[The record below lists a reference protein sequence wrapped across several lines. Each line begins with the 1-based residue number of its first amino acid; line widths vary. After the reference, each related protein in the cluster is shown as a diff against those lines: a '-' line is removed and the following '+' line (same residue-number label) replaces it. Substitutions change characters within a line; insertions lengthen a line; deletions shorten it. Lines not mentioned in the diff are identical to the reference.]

1 MLGALC
7 GVTAV
12 VFVVWSKISGEWFK
26 SLRKNAE
33 SPVEDVLLPAI
44 GGITT
49 GTLALLFPEIM
60 YQVGRRC
67 VYKCGWCLGVGTHKA
82 LDQ

>member
-12 VFVVWSKISGEWFK
+12 VFVMWSKISGDWFK
-26 SLRKNAE
+26 SLRQNAD

-60 YQVGRRC
+60 YQV
-67 VYKCGWCLGVGTHKA
+67 CGWCTDGV
-82 LDQ
+82 